1 MKIRLTTFNIQHG
14 RNHNLPGDV
23 IDLPLMAETAAG
35 TGAAI
40 FGFNEVRR
48 GQAPDDG
55 AFPDTPAILGRALQG
70 EAVFGKAI
78 SLGPGRDYGNAL
90 VSRCPVVQHEVVP
103 IPDPAEEEKRSC
115 FEARSILRALIDAG
129 GTKLTLLLTHFGLSP
144 EERRSA
150 ADTVLALAKDVKT
163 PLVLMG
169 DLNSTPDDPVIR
181 SLKTELTD
189 AAAALHREEPTFS
202 SDAPE
207 RRIDFIF
214 LKGCKPLE
222 IHTVQ
227 KIASDHFALTAEIEL
242 PDD

>member
-23 IDLPLMAETAAG
+23 IDLPLMAENAAG
-35 TGAAI
+35 TGAMI

-48 GQAPDDG
+48 GQDADNG
-55 AFPDTPAILGRALQG
+55 SFPDTPAILGRALQG

-90 VSRCPVVQHEVVP
+90 VSRCPVLQWEVIP
-103 IPDPAEEEKRSC
+103 IPDPAKEEKQRC
-115 FEARSILRALIDAG
+115 FEARSILRALIDTG
-129 GTKLTLLLTHFGLSP
+129 GTKLTLLITHFGLSP
-144 EERRSA
+144 EERRNA
-150 ADTVLALAKDVKT
+150 AQTVLALTKDVQT

-169 DLNSTPDDPVIR
+169 DLNSTPDDPVIER
-181 SLKTELTD
+181 LKTTLTD
-189 AAAALHREEPTFS
+189 AAAALQREEPTFP
-202 SDAPE
+202 SDAPAQ
-207 RRIDFIF
+207 RIDYIF
-214 LKGCKPLE
+214 LKNCRPLG

-227 KIASDHFALTAEIEL
+227 KIVSDHFALTAEIEL